1 MTFRKLVPVHP
12 GAILRQEFLEPLG
25 ITAYRVAKD
34 LEIPLPRI
42 NDIVLEKRGISAE
55 MGVLLAHYFG
65 TTEQFFMNLQCDY
78 DRRMAHAALSG
89 KLAKI
94 KPRAREPHTKETGQ

>member
-1 MTFRKLVPVHP
+1 MPGKKLVPMHP
-12 GAILRQEFLEPLG
+12 GEIVREEFLEAMG
-25 ITAYRVAKD
+25 ITAYRVAKELD
-34 LEIPLPRI
+34 VPLPRL
-42 NDIVLEKRGISAE
+42 NDIVLGKRGISAE

-65 TTEQFFMNLQCDY
+65 TTEEFFLILQCDY

-94 KPRAREPHTKETGQ
+94 KPRPKDSRA